1 MKLMTM
7 TCLAAVIAAAAI
19 EAQSKP
25 ACDRACLTKVADTYL
40 MALVANNAATVPLAP
55 NAKITLNGKV
65 VTLGAA
71 FWESADRP
79 IYRFDIVN
87 ERLGDTATEAV
98 IQNADGSK
106 TMYMVRLKVASGRIT
121 EVETIKANQGEA
133 DRLWDP
139 TTSKRCRRR

>member
-1 MKLMTM
+1 MTM
-7 TCLAAVIAAAAI
+7 TCLAAVMAVAAI

-25 ACDRACLTKVADTYL
+25 ACDRACLTKVVDTYL
-40 MALVANNAATVPLAP
+40 TALAANNASTVPLAP
-55 NAKITLNGKV
+55 NARITLNGKV

-71 FWESADRP
+71 FWDSADKA

-87 ERLGDTATEAV
+87 ERLGDAATEAV

-106 TMYMVRLKVASGRIT
+106 TMYMARLKVASGRIT

-133 DRLWDP
+133 DRLWGPDN
-139 TTSKRCRRR
+139 SRRCRRR